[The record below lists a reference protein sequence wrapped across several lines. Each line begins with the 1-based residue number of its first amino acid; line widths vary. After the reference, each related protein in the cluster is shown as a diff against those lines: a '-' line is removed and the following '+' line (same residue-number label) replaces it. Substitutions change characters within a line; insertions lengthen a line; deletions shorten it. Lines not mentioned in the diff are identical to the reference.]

1 MDFLNC
7 VKEKENIE
15 TIKNEKTVKLLWVLI
30 PSAQLGGEGGEASVQ
45 FSENWKKCPDF
56 GEKKS

>member
-30 PSAQLGGEGGEASVQ
+30 PGAQQGAKGVRPPLP
-45 FSENWKKCPDF
+45 FLEN
-56 GEKKS
+56 

>member
-30 PSAQLGGEGGEASVQ
+30 PGAQLGGEGGEASPSL
-45 FSENWKKCPDF
+45 FRKLKKM
-56 GEKKS
+56 S